1 MNYYP
6 NSYYIENPIPTRLFL
21 EEQRWY
27 DRIISDIP
35 VIGYDARLT
44 RRVED
49 IFMLRNKSSTNQK
62 KTYNLQMNILFSII
76 KKYKKYYYFLPFEN
90 DNLLTIVN
98 GVPLDDFFSDLA
110 MKYTHK
116 KYLDGLFIDFP
127 NNYEDLTIRET
138 VNYYLKVTSDV

>member
-1 MNYYP
+1 MLNFILVIIIGVIWDMMMNYYH

-49 IFMLRNKSSTNQK
+49 IFMLRN
-62 KTYNLQMNILFSII
+62 
-76 KKYKKYYYFLPFEN
+76 
-90 DNLLTIVN
+90 
-98 GVPLDDFFSDLA
+98 
-110 MKYTHK
+110 
-116 KYLDGLFIDFP
+116 
-127 NNYEDLTIRET
+127 
-138 VNYYLKVTSDV
+138 